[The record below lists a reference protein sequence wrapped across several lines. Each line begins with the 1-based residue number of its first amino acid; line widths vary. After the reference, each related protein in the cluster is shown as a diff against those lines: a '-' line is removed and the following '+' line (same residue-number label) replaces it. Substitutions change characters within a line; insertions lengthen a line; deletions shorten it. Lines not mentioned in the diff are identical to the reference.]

1 LLGKRASQT
10 ESDRAQGGQHSPFTS
25 FDGRCNCVLTF
36 TTNDISQNHF
46 STVNKNKHMR
56 EMLIAQI
63 LFMTAGSHVTR
74 ERLEAMNQEE
84 LRMCWRK
91 LLDVFS

>member
-1 LLGKRASQT
+1 
-10 ESDRAQGGQHSPFTS
+10 
-25 FDGRCNCVLTF
+25 
-36 TTNDISQNHF
+36 
-46 STVNKNKHMR
+46 MR

-63 LFMTAGSHVTR
+63 LLMTAGSHVTR